1 MREPLAFAQRDAR
14 QEPVAVSED
23 ERDSVSSHQP
33 ESITD
38 WESLSRVEPD
48 PDSVREPD
56 SVAEPVEIALA

>member
-1 MREPLAFAQRDAR
+1 MREPFAFAQRNAS

-23 ERDSVSSHQP
+23 ERDSVSIHEP
-33 ESITD
+33 EFIAD

-56 SVAEPVEIALA
+56 SVAEQVSLAG